1 MHFREAAE
9 HKALVGNAVLH
20 TEDRLLSHTRRAQ
33 SLERGER
40 VLRLHRQQDRVIR
53 ADFDLC
59 RISEARRS
67 SCIRLSTHR
76 RGTAARVLGPRQL
89 SRNKQRNR
97 RARDDIIAKGSPR
110 LMRLLEG
117 FGTID
122 ETVAALERI
131 CALV

>member
-1 MHFREAAE
+1 M
-9 HKALVGNAVLH
+9 
-20 TEDRLLSHTRRAQ
+20 SP
-33 SLERGER
+33 R
-40 VLRLHRQQDRVIR
+40 VAWWSWLW
-53 ADFDLC
+53 
-59 RISEARRS
+59 EG
-67 SCIRLSTHR
+67 R
-76 RGTAARVLGPRQL
+76 RGRWYIRCRPVVQL